1 MKSELLPSF
10 QYHSHRV
17 NKFVTDE
24 IM

>member
-1 MKSELLPSF
+1 MKSKSLSSF